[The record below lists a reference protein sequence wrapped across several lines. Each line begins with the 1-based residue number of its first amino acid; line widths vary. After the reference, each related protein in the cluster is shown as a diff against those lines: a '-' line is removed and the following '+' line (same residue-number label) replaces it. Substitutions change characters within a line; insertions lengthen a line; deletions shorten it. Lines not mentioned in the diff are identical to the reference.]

1 MRDYPVLRLM
11 GIVCLILTA
20 GMAPALAYAFWK
32 ETYMVLPFVGSA
44 LVGLAFSAYA
54 LRQTRDRR
62 KMRLSVRGGILFM
75 GSAWFRPVYPSAGI
89 V

>member
-54 LRQTRDRR
+54 LRRHFVHGFGLFRHEH
-62 KMRLSVRGGILFM
+62 SVLPAVLG
-75 GSAWFRPVYPSAGI
+75 FRPVYPSAGI